1 MSNIRYEGGAGSVAQ
16 QSDADLIDNYDLLRL
31 PADNDDLVL
40 ENTAYSWLYGL
51 DHSAIDL
58 KSLALKQSFTGLF
71 GLADSPVKFR
81 AGARVEIGEHYGP
94 DAPAGSAR
102 INLELV
108 ATSAQGQATQVIV
121 HNTAAA
127 GQESNMMPCR
137 LVIDDADGVVE
148 VRKGKVGLAERAGET
163 TALSRLRLSYVSS
176 RDSDAE
182 VHVGAGAVINQIDQ
196 QGGLLK
202 LEAGVAGASAK
213 IEQAAG
219 TLIMDTDQDSAEIY
233 AAGGRAYLDRFG
245 TITTL
250 YMDGGDVDLTRTQQT
265 RAITNVVWRVAG
277 GSLKWDPT
285 YTTIGGWTYSVATK
299 LAASKS

>member
-16 QSDADLIDNYDLLRL
+16 QSDGDLIDNYDLVRL
-31 PADNDDLVL
+31 PADNDDLAL

-58 KSLALKQSFTGLF
+58 KSLAIKQSFTGLF
-71 GLADSPVKFR
+71 GQADSPVKFR

-121 HNTAAA
+121 HNTATSA
-127 GQESNMMPCR
+127 QESGLMPCR
-137 LVIDDADGVVE
+137 LIVDDADAVIE
-148 VRKGKVGLAERAGET
+148 VRKGRVGIAERAGEAT
-163 TALSRLRLSYVSS
+163 TLSRLRLSYVSS

-196 QGGLLK
+196 QGGTLK

-219 TLIMDTDQDSAEIY
+219 TLIMDTDQSSADVY
-233 AAGGRAYLDRFG
+233 AAGGTAYLDRFG
-245 TITTL
+245 TITNL
-250 YMDGGDVDLTRTQQT
+250 YLDGGDVDLTRTQQART
-265 RAITNVVWRVAG
+265 ITNVIRRVAG
-277 GSLKWDPT
+277 GSLKYDPG
-285 YTTIGGWTYSVATK
+285 YVTIGGWTDSLAVK
-299 LAASKS
+299 LAASKP